1 MAEDSPMDSV
11 ACTAAEALSGAVAD
25 NPGSP
30 RPNAGLTPLV
40 VNPPDHCG
48 LRDLRELVHEI
59 DTLIASA
66 RSQSRTL
73 AVLLA
78 RRSESPESA
87 EAPAAHPAPAAQRT
101 PRHPDLPLLLA
112 ARLGLACHADE
123 VPGTGAPD
131 EMVMLTGLLPVG
143 RPVEAHLYQ
152 RAMAL
157 RDTLQGP
164 AWMGGSTVVP
174 QVDLGIAVYPL
185 DGYTGATLLQAAR
198 LAAGGAARQGGVAFH
213 DPLANL
219 AAQRQWQLGLA
230 LQKAI
235 GKGELRLL
243 YQPKLS
249 LHSGAIEGVE
259 ALLRWRTADF
269 GEVPA
274 AEFIPLAE
282 RHGCMQAISDWTLHQ
297 ACQQARAWQ
306 QAGLP
311 RVRIGVNVS
320 QMQLRLGDLAQQVQ
334 AALLRTGADPAA
346 LGIEITEDS
355 LMADI
360 DKATRALRELKA
372 LGVEISL
379 DDFGTGSSS
388 LGALQRLPLDVVNVD
403 RSFIHDVTAS
413 SESVSMTRAIITMA
427 HGMQL
432 RVLAEGVETEG
443 QIGVLAARGCDLV
456 QGHWFS
462 PAVAPEQIEALLRED
477 RRLPPHL
484 LRQRQR
490 QRTLLLVDDE
500 ANILA
505 ALKRLLRR
513 DGYQIITADGGEQGL
528 QRLAEHPVDVI
539 VSDQRMPGMSGV
551 EFLRRAKA
559 LRPDTVRMTLSGFTE
574 LQSIIDAVNEGAIY
588 KFLTKPWDDTL
599 LRQHI
604 ADAFRDKELADDNKR
619 LSQEL
624 AHANAELEALS
635 VRLASALQAQRE
647 QSDLLA
653 ASASGAREVLDELPV
668 AVLGIDP
675 DGVVAYVNRA
685 ASELLPQAL
694 GAVGSVADE
703 IFPQLLGCAL
713 PVSHEPVDLLIG
725 GRPYRA
731 MSQAMA
737 GTTDSTL
744 GRGCLVML
752 VQGHCTDDR
761 DGTAAELRP

>member
-1 MAEDSPMDSV
+1 
-11 ACTAAEALSGAVAD
+11 
-25 NPGSP
+25 
-30 RPNAGLTPLV
+30 V

-230 LQKAI
+230 LQQAI

-413 SESVSMTRAIITMA
+413 PESVSMTRAIITMA

-432 RVLAEGVETEG
+432 RVVAEGVETEG
-443 QIGVLAARGCDLV
+443 QVGVLAARGCDLV

-588 KFLTKPWDDTL
+588 KFLTKLWDDAL

-604 ADAFRDKELADDNKR
+604 ACRCLPRQGTGRRQPAPLAGAGPCQCRTGSLERAPGFGPASPARTIRSAGRQRFRRARGAGRVARGRAGHRPRRCGGLRQPRRIRTAAAGAGCGGQRGRRDLPAAAGLRSAREPRTGGSADRWPALPRDESGDGRHDRQYTRPRLPGDA
-619 LSQEL
+619 
-624 AHANAELEALS
+624 
-635 VRLASALQAQRE
+635 
-647 QSDLLA
+647 
-653 ASASGAREVLDELPV
+653 GARPL
-668 AVLGIDP
+668 
-675 DGVVAYVNRA
+675 
-685 ASELLPQAL
+685 
-694 GAVGSVADE
+694 
-703 IFPQLLGCAL
+703 
-713 PVSHEPVDLLIG
+713 H
-725 GRPYRA
+725 
-731 MSQAMA
+731 
-737 GTTDSTL
+737 
-744 GRGCLVML
+744 
-752 VQGHCTDDR
+752 
-761 DGTAAELRP
+761 